1 MEGESES
8 LTIKQAAALL
18 GVHPNTVRNRI
29 KAGVYEAEKV
39 ITEHGETFMLSRSE
53 LEKQVPTNT
62 VPSASQAPLSQP
74 LPIIRE
80 VMQSAL
86 EPFVRELGE
95 VREELGR
102 ERERREQAERRVEEL
117 ERRNAKLESP
127 QDEQHE
133 GQEVPGPGPQR
144 STTPEREA
152 TGEGNIAR
160 PRRSLWRSFARRI
173 FGGG

>member
-1 MEGESES
+1 MEGEPET

-29 KAGVYEAEKV
+29 KAGMYEAEKV

-53 LEKQVPTNT
+53 LEKRTPTNT
-62 VPSASQAPLSQP
+62 VPSASHSQS
-74 LPIIRE
+74 LPIVRE

-117 ERRNAKLESP
+117 ERRNAKLEPRESP
-127 QDEQHE
+127 TPSPEASE
-133 GQEVPGPGPQR
+133 GTTPQ
-144 STTPEREA
+144 PEREA
-152 TGEGNIAR
+152 AEEPAQRPTGVAWW
-160 PRRSLWRSFARRI
+160 RRW
-173 FGGG
+173 FGG

>member
-1 MEGESES
+1 MEVEPET

-29 KAGVYEAEKV
+29 KAGMYEAEKV

-53 LEKQVPTNT
+53 LQKQTPTNT
-62 VPSASQAPLSQP
+62 VPSASHSQS
-74 LPIIRE
+74 LPIVRE

-117 ERRNAKLESP
+117 ERQLEPRQSPTPSP
-127 QDEQHE
+127 QASE
-133 GQEVPGPGPQR
+133 GTTPQ
-144 STTPEREA
+144 PEREA
-152 TGEGNIAR
+152 AEESAQR
-160 PRRSLWRSFARRI
+160 APWWRGW
-173 FGGG
+173 FGG

>member
-1 MEGESES
+1 MEGDPET

-29 KAGVYEAEKV
+29 KAGMYEAEKV

-53 LEKQVPTNT
+53 LEKRTPTNT
-62 VPSASQAPLSQP
+62 VPNALHTQP
-74 LPIIRE
+74 LPIVRE

-117 ERRNAKLESP
+117 ERQLEPPQSP
-127 QDEQHE
+127 TPPPEASE
-133 GQEVPGPGPQR
+133 G
-144 STTPEREA
+144 TTPQTERGAAEEPA
-152 TGEGNIAR
+152 QPR
-160 PRRSLWRSFARRI
+160 PWWRRF
-173 FGGG
+173 FGG

>member
-1 MEGESES
+1 MEGDPET

-29 KAGVYEAEKV
+29 KSGMYEAEKV

-53 LEKQVPTNT
+53 LEKRAPTNT
-62 VPSASQAPLSQP
+62 VPSASHSQP
-74 LPIIRE
+74 LPIVRE
-80 VMQSAL
+80 VMQAAL

-117 ERRNAKLESP
+117 ERQLEPPQSP
-127 QDEQHE
+127 TPSPEASE
-133 GQEVPGPGPQR
+133 GTPPR
-144 STTPEREA
+144 PEREA
-152 TGEGNIAR
+152 AEEPAQPR
-160 PRRSLWRSFARRI
+160 PWWRRI
-173 FGGG
+173 FGG

>member
-1 MEGESES
+1 MEGEPET

-29 KAGVYEAEKV
+29 KSGMYKAEKV

-53 LEKQVPTNT
+53 FEKRTPTNT
-62 VPSASQAPLSQP
+62 VPSALHTQP
-74 LPIIRE
+74 LPIVRE
-80 VMQSAL
+80 IMQSVL

-117 ERRNAKLESP
+117 ERQLEPPKSP
-127 QDEQHE
+127 TPPPEASE
-133 GQEVPGPGPQR
+133 G
-144 STTPEREA
+144 TTPQPERGASEEPA
-152 TGEGNIAR
+152 QCR
-160 PRRSLWRSFARRI
+160 PWWRRM
-173 FGGG
+173 FGG

>member
-1 MEGESES
+1 MEGEPET

-29 KAGVYEAEKV
+29 KAGMYEAEKV

-53 LEKQVPTNT
+53 LEKQTPTNT
-62 VPSASQAPLSQP
+62 VPSALHTQS
-74 LPIIRE
+74 LPIVME
-80 VMQSAL
+80 VMRSAL

-117 ERRNAKLESP
+117 ERP
-127 QDEQHE
+127 
-133 GQEVPGPGPQR
+133 
-144 STTPEREA
+144 
-152 TGEGNIAR
+152 
-160 PRRSLWRSFARRI
+160 RSLWRKI
-173 FGGG
+173 FGG

>member
-1 MEGESES
+1 MEGEPET

-29 KAGVYEAEKV
+29 KSGMYKAEKV
-39 ITEHGETFMLSRSE
+39 ITEHGETFMLSGSE
-53 LEKQVPTNT
+53 LEKRTPTNT
-62 VPSASQAPLSQP
+62 VPSALHTQP
-74 LPIIRE
+74 LPIVRE

-117 ERRNAKLESP
+117 ERQLEPPQSP
-127 QDEQHE
+127 TPSPEASE
-133 GQEVPGPGPQR
+133 GT
-144 STTPEREA
+144 TTPQPERGEA
-152 TGEGNIAR
+152 HGEAEPTEPR
-160 PRRSLWRSFARRI
+160 PWWRRI
-173 FGGG
+173 LGG

>member
-1 MEGESES
+1 MEEEPET

-29 KAGVYEAEKV
+29 KAGMYEAEKV

-53 LEKQVPTNT
+53 LEKQLPTNT
-62 VPSASQAPLSQP
+62 VPRASHSQP
-74 LPIIRE
+74 LPIVRE
-80 VMQSAL
+80 IMQSAL

-117 ERRNAKLESP
+117 ERQLEPP
-127 QDEQHE
+127 QDQQHE
-133 GQEVPGPGPQR
+133 GQEAQGPGPER
-144 STTPEREA
+144 STTPESEA
-152 TGEGNIAR
+152 TGEGDIER
-160 PRRSLWRSFARRI
+160 GGTHRGLWRRI
-173 FGGG
+173 FGGGR